1 MSDGTEP
8 AFSIR
13 PARCGDARAVYAL
26 IRANADALLVRSLSN
41 VLERVDRFLVAEAE
55 DGAVV
60 GAVCYGLWPEI
71 GDELRTS
78 AELQSVCV
86 DAAWRRRGVGR
97 ALVEA
102 QIARLRALHVGQI
115 VVLTYATAFFAGL
128 GFREID
134 KHEIMYKLYTGCMN
148 CPKHDDPFTCPERAM
163 ALWIQGGG
171 RDRASGADARQERLV
186 VGVERVVHGEDVVD
200 AAF

>member
-1 MSDGTEP
+1 MSAMQNGTGNG
-8 AFSIR
+8 FSIR
-13 PARCGDARAVYAL
+13 PARYEDARPIYAL
-26 IRANADALLVRSLSN
+26 IRANADALLLRPLSN
-41 VLERVDRFLVAEAE
+41 VLENLDRFLVAESA

-71 GDELRTS
+71 GNELGTS

-86 DAAWRRRGVGR
+86 DAAWRRRGVGK
-97 ALVEA
+97 AIVGA

-115 VVLTYATAFFAGL
+115 VVLTYAVEFFAGL

-134 KHEIMYKLYTGCMN
+134 KHAIMFKLYTGCMN

-163 ALWIQGGG
+163 ALSI
-171 RDRASGADARQERLV
+171 
-186 VGVERVVHGEDVVD
+186 
-200 AAF
+200 

>member
-1 MSDGTEP
+1 MDDDAP
-8 AFSIR
+8 FSIR
-13 PARCGDARAVYAL
+13 AARYEDARPVYSL
-26 IRANADALLVRSLSN
+26 IRANADALIVRSLSN
-41 VLERVDRFLVAEAE
+41 VLENLDRFLVAEAA

-71 GDELRTS
+71 GNELGTS

-86 DAAWRRRGVGR
+86 DAAWRRRGVGKK
-97 ALVEA
+97 LVGA

-115 VVLTYATAFFAGL
+115 VVLTYATEFFAGL

-134 KHEIMYKLYTGCMN
+134 KHEIMFKLYTGCMN

-163 ALWIQGGG
+163 ALP
-171 RDRASGADARQERLV
+171 L
-186 VGVERVVHGEDVVD
+186 
-200 AAF
+200 